1 MKNKDILLNQNELV
15 QYLKKPANEFTRED
29 IMRFIEA
36 KGIAMLNFRY
46 VADDGKL
53 KSLNFV
59 PFSRDHLES
68 ILTAGERVDGS
79 SLFSF
84 VKYVSCCLSLQPIIA
99 TSARRINT
107 FFIMKSLWPRI

>member
-1 MKNKDILLNQNELV
+1 MMKNNDILMNQNELV
-15 QYLKKPANEFTRED
+15 QFLQKPSRDFTCDD
-29 IMRFIEA
+29 IIRFIED
-36 KGIAMLNFRY
+36 KGIAILNFRY
-46 VADDGKL
+46 VSDDGKL

-84 VKYVSCCLSLQPIIA
+84 IGSGSSDLVRKFLHCG
-99 TSARRINT
+99 
-107 FFIMKSLWPRI
+107 

>member
-1 MKNKDILLNQNELV
+1 MKTNDILLNQNELV
-15 QYLKKPANEFTRED
+15 QYLKKPSNDFTRED
-29 IMRFIEA
+29 IIKFTEA

-46 VADDGKL
+46 VAEDGKL

-59 PFSRDHLES
+59 PFGRDHLES

-84 VKYVSCCLSLQPIIA
+84 IASGEVSL
-99 TSARRINT
+99 
-107 FFIMKSLWPRI
+107 FFQVR